1 MNLPKRNKETYKP
14 SKVLIQ
20 QPGFQINS
28 PQIHTSTQIPSTQ
41 IKSHIDHECRK
52 NRRRHL

>member
-20 QPGFQINS
+20 QPGFQVNS
-28 PQIHTSTQIPSTQ
+28 PQIPATQIQSKP
-41 IKSHIDHECRK
+41 HIDHKNRK
-52 NRRRHL
+52 NRRRKL

>member
-14 SKVLIQ
+14 SQVLIQ
-20 QPGFQINS
+20 QPGFQVNS
-28 PQIHTSTQIPSTQ
+28 PQIPATQ

>member
-14 SKVLIQ
+14 SQVLIQ
-20 QPGFQINS
+20 QPGFQVNS
-28 PQIHTSTQIPSTQ
+28 PQITATQIPAT
-41 IKSHIDHECRK
+41 HIPNIESRK

>member
-20 QPGFQINS
+20 QPGFQVNS
-28 PQIHTSTQIPSTQ
+28 QNNASPHIQAQTQSQ
-41 IKSHIDHECRK
+41 SHIDHESRK

>member
-14 SKVLIQ
+14 SRVLIQ
-20 QPGFQINS
+20 QPGFQVNS
-28 PQIHTSTQIPSTQ
+28 PQIHTSTQIPAQPQSN
-41 IKSHIDHECRK
+41 HESRK

>member
-14 SKVLIQ
+14 SRVLIQ
-20 QPGFQINS
+20 QPGFQVNS
-28 PQIHTSTQIPSTQ
+28 QNNASPHIQAQPQSN
-41 IKSHIDHECRK
+41 HECRK

>member
-14 SKVLIQ
+14 SQVLIQ
-20 QPGFQINS
+20 QPGFQVNS
-28 PQIHTSTQIPSTQ
+28 PQIQASRIPATQT
-41 IKSHIDHECRK
+41 KSHIDHECRK

>member
-28 PQIHTSTQIPSTQ
+28 PQIPATQIPAQPQSN
-41 IKSHIDHECRK
+41 HECRK

>member
-14 SKVLIQ
+14 SRVLIQ
-20 QPGFQINS
+20 QPGFQVNS
-28 PQIHTSTQIPSTQ
+28 PQIPAQT
-41 IKSHIDHECRK
+41 KSFHECRK

>member
-20 QPGFQINS
+20 QPGFQVNS
-28 PQIHTSTQIPSTQ
+28 PHIQAQTQSQ
-41 IKSHIDHECRK
+41 SHIDHESRK

>member
-14 SKVLIQ
+14 SRVLIQ
-20 QPGFQINS
+20 QPGFQVNS
-28 PQIHTSTQIPSTQ
+28 PQIPATKIQATQIPN
-41 IKSHIDHECRK
+41 IECRK